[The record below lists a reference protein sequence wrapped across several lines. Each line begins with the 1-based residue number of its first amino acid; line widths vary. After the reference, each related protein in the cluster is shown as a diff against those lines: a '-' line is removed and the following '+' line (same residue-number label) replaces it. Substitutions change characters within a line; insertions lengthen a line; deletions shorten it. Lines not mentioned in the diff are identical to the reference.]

1 MNKPGLA
8 TYSTFCDDGHM
19 SDSSFPRTR
28 KGAAAG
34 ASPRLAAA
42 DAILQRLRGKKKP
55 SPVSPCCQG
64 SLLSQAGLF
73 AVWVVILG
81 EDFLAGV
88 GPRGPSEL

>member
-42 DAILQRLRGKKKP
+42 DAILQRLRGKKKTFP
-55 SPVSPCCQG
+55 SFPLLPREPVVTGRFVC
-64 SLLSQAGLF
+64 
-73 AVWVVILG
+73 
-81 EDFLAGV
+81 GV
-88 GPRGPSEL
+88 GGYPGRRLPGWSWSKRPF